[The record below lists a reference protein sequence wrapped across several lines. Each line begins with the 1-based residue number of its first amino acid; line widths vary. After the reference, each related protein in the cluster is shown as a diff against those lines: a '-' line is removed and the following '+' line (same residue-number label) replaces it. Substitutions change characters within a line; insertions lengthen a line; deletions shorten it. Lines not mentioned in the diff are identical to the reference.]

1 MKMDEKRKDNR
12 CNPFPAASNNLKLFL
27 SFAVGGL
34 LGDVFLHLLPEAW
47 SHAKSF
53 DDYLWTGEWA
63 LAGLLL
69 FLFIE
74 KIMSDESQS
83 KELKEAE
90 EKMHDCSGK
99 GNRTPS
105 KINHKEELNHNQNK
119 DVALTKLSEP
129 VQETRSI
136 KISGYLNLLAN
147 IIDNFTHGL
156 AVGGSFLVCNK
167 VGIITTFAI
176 LVHEIPHEVGD
187 FAILLRSGFD
197 RWKAAKA
204 QILTASGGLLG
215 TITALSADSIE
226 EAGMKTAWI
235 LPFTSGGFIYI
246 ALVSI
251 VPELVEETEPKQSA
265 KQIIC
270 IIAGIACML
279 LVTLI
284 FE

>member
-1 MKMDEKRKDNR
+1 MTIVHQMQYEMNDCQKIFNFK
-12 CNPFPAASNNLKLFL
+12 
-27 SFAVGGL
+27 
-34 LGDVFLHLLPEAW
+34 HL
-47 SHAKSF
+47 
-53 DDYLWTGEWA
+53 T
-63 LAGLLL
+63 
-69 FLFIE
+69 FLFI
-74 KIMSDESQS
+74 Q
-83 KELKEAE
+83 
-90 EKMHDCSGK
+90 
-99 GNRTPS
+99 
-105 KINHKEELNHNQNK
+105 
-119 DVALTKLSEP
+119 
-129 VQETRSI
+129 
-136 KISGYLNLLAN
+136 
-147 IIDNFTHGL
+147 
-156 AVGGSFLVCNK
+156 

-251 VPELVEETEPKQSA
+251 VPELVEETEPKQSV